1 MGSLFFCSFVLYLNL
16 FMLALFNIGGGELLI
31 IVLVIVMFFGSKKIP
46 EIARALGKGISE
58 LKNATSGI
66 QQEIRDSVPSEV
78 TNLKKNVSV
87 EHQVKSFIKKE
98 ITKPIEDK
106 DVDDASA
113 PEEDNT
119 PTPPNSISRS

>member
-1 MGSLFFCSFVLYLNL
+1 
-16 FMLALFNIGGGELLI
+16 MLAFFNIGGGELVI

-46 EIARALGKGISE
+46 EIARTLGKGISE
-58 LKNATSGI
+58 LKNATSDI
-66 QQEIRDSVPSEV
+66 QQEIKKSVPSEV
-78 TNLKKNVSV
+78 TNIKNSVNV

-106 DVDDASA
+106 DVDDTSA